1 MGVLFTSFF
10 VEKDRGDSPGRNLD
24 YISMNAI
31 IITIGDEI
39 LLGQILDT
47 NSKYIA
53 ASLTELGVEVVE
65 MLSIPDKREEIYET
79 VDYAMQEADLIIV
92 TGGLGPTKDDMTKKV
107 LAEYFGSRL
116 VMNEEVMGWL
126 KDLLGGRGI
135 ALNENNRSQAIL
147 PDNCRVL
154 RNYKGTA
161 SGMWFERGWKS
172 LISLPGVPFEMEHL
186 METYVI
192 PDLKVKYPHLQL
204 KFRMLKVYDIP
215 ESELAQRLDEW
226 EDALPDGLQLAYL
239 PSPGFVKLRLTA
251 KGESVKRLPEYYESL
266 KAALSG
272 LSYTEGEEGALEKL
286 FGQTFLDKGVTIS
299 TAESCTGGYIAHL
312 ITSVPGSSGYFKGS
326 VVSYANEVK
335 IKVLGVNPADIE
347 REGVVS
353 ENVVIQMAAGV
364 KELLGTDYA
373 VSTSGIAGPDG
384 GTPEKPV
391 GTVWIG
397 VATPDKTFARKFVF
411 SFTRERNIAKASAK
425 ALELVLNE
433 VKAR

>member
-1 MGVLFTSFF
+1 
-10 VEKDRGDSPGRNLD
+10 
-24 YISMNAI
+24 MNAI

-53 ASLTELGVEVVE
+53 SNLTGMGVEVVE
-65 MLSIPDKREEIYET
+65 MLSIPDKREEIFET
-79 VDYAMQEADLIIV
+79 VDYAMQQADLIIV
-92 TGGLGPTKDDMTKKV
+92 TGGLGPTKDDVTKKV
-107 LAEYFGSRL
+107 LAEYFGSHL

-135 ALNENNRSQAIL
+135 AMNENNRSQAIL
-147 PDNCRVL
+147 PDNCRIL

-204 KFRMLKVYDIP
+204 KYRMLKVYDIP
-215 ESELAQRLDEW
+215 ESELAQRLDRW
-226 EDALPDGLQLAYL
+226 EDALPEGLKLAYL
-239 PSPGFVKLRLTA
+239 PSPGLVKLRLTA
-251 KGESVKRLPEYYESL
+251 KGEGVKHLPEYYDSL
-266 KAALSG
+266 KAELHG
-272 LSYTEGEEGALEKL
+272 LHVAEGEEGALEKQ
-286 FGQTFLDKGVTIS
+286 FGKIFRERGVTIA

-312 ITSVPGSSGYFKGS
+312 ITSIPGSSDYFKGS

-335 IKVLGVNPADIE
+335 IKVLGVNSNDLD
-347 REGVVS
+347 REGAVS
-353 ENVVIQMAAGV
+353 ETVVLQMAEGV
-364 KELLGTDYA
+364 KKLLGTDYA

-397 VATPDKTFARKFVF
+397 VATPVKAFARKFVF
-411 SFTRERNIAKASAK
+411 SFTRERNIAKAAAK
-425 ALELVLNE
+425 ALELVLQE
-433 VKAR
+433 VNAR

>member
-1 MGVLFTSFF
+1 
-10 VEKDRGDSPGRNLD
+10 
-24 YISMNAI
+24 MNAI

-53 ASLTELGVEVVE
+53 SNLTGMGVEVVE
-65 MLSIPDKREEIYET
+65 MLSIPDKREEIFET
-79 VDYAMQEADLIIV
+79 VDYAMQQADLIIV
-92 TGGLGPTKDDMTKKV
+92 TGGLGPTKDDVTKKV

-135 ALNENNRSQAIL
+135 AMNENNRSQAIL
-147 PDNCRVL
+147 PDNCRIL

-204 KFRMLKVYDIP
+204 KYRMLKVYDIP
-215 ESELAQRLDEW
+215 ESELAQRLDRW
-226 EDALPDGLQLAYL
+226 EDALPDGLKLAYL
-239 PSPGFVKLRLTA
+239 PSPGLVKLRLTA
-251 KGESVKRLPEYYESL
+251 KGEGVKHLPEYYDSL
-266 KAALSG
+266 KAELHG
-272 LSYTEGEEGALEKL
+272 LHVAEGEEGALEKQ
-286 FGQTFLDKGVTIS
+286 FGKIFRERGVTIA

-312 ITSVPGSSGYFKGS
+312 ITSVPGSSDYFKGS

-335 IKVLGVNPADIE
+335 IKVLGVNSNDLD
-347 REGVVS
+347 REGAVS
-353 ENVVIQMAAGV
+353 ETVVLQMAEGV
-364 KELLGTDYA
+364 KKLLGTDYA

-397 VATPDKTFARKFVF
+397 VATPVKTFARKFVF
-411 SFTRERNIAKASAK
+411 SFTRERNIAKAGAK
-425 ALELVLNE
+425 ALELVLQE
-433 VKAR
+433 VNAR

>member
-1 MGVLFTSFF
+1 
-10 VEKDRGDSPGRNLD
+10 
-24 YISMNAI
+24 MNAI

-53 ASLTELGVEVVE
+53 SNLTGMGVEVVE
-65 MLSIPDKREEIYET
+65 MLSIPDKREEIFET
-79 VDYAMQEADLIIV
+79 VDYAMQQADLIIV
-92 TGGLGPTKDDMTKKV
+92 TGGLGPTKDDVTKKV

-135 ALNENNRSQAIL
+135 AMNENNRSQAIL
-147 PDNCRVL
+147 PDNCRIL

-204 KFRMLKVYDIP
+204 KYRMLKVYDIP
-215 ESELAQRLDEW
+215 ESELAQRLDRW
-226 EDALPDGLQLAYL
+226 EDALPDGLKLAYL
-239 PSPGFVKLRLTA
+239 PSPGLVKLRLTA
-251 KGESVKRLPEYYESL
+251 KGDGVKHLPEYYDSL
-266 KAALSG
+266 KAELHG
-272 LSYTEGEEGALEKL
+272 LHVAEGEEGALEKQ
-286 FGQTFLDKGVTIS
+286 FGKIFREKGVTIA

-312 ITSVPGSSGYFKGS
+312 ITSVPGSSDYFKGS

-335 IKVLGVNPADIE
+335 IKVLGVNSNDLD
-347 REGVVS
+347 REGAVS
-353 ENVVIQMAAGV
+353 ETVVLQMAEGV
-364 KELLGTDYA
+364 KKLLGTDYA

-384 GTPEKPV
+384 GTPEQPV

-397 VATPDKTFARKFVF
+397 VATPVRTFARKFVF
-411 SFTRERNIAKASAK
+411 SFTRERNIAKAAAK
-425 ALELVLNE
+425 ALELVLQE
-433 VKAR
+433 VNAR

>member
-1 MGVLFTSFF
+1 
-10 VEKDRGDSPGRNLD
+10 
-24 YISMNAI
+24 MNAI
-31 IITIGDEI
+31 IITVGDEI

-53 ASLTELGVEVVE
+53 SGLTGLGVEVIE
-65 MLSIPDKREEIYET
+65 MLSIPDRREEIYET
-79 VDYAMQEADLIIV
+79 VDYAMQEADLIVV
-92 TGGLGPTKDDMTKKV
+92 TGGLGPTKDDVTKKV

-116 VMNEEVMGWL
+116 VMNEEVFGWL
-126 KDLLGGRGI
+126 KELLGGRGI

-147 PDNCRVL
+147 PDNCRIL

-204 KFRMLKVYDIP
+204 KYRMLKVYDIP
-215 ESELAQRLDEW
+215 ESELAQRLDVW
-226 EDALPDGLQLAYL
+226 ENALPDGLKLAYL
-239 PSPGFVKLRLTA
+239 PSPGLVKLRLTA
-251 KGESVKRLPEYYESL
+251 KGEAVKHLPEYYESL
-266 KAALSG
+266 KTVLEG
-272 LSYTEGEEGALEKL
+272 LNYTEGEESALEKQ
-286 FGQTFLDKGVTIS
+286 FGKIFRDKGVTIS
-299 TAESCTGGYIAHL
+299 TAESCTGGYVAHL
-312 ITSVPGSSGYFKGS
+312 ITSVPGSSDYFKGS

-335 IKVLGVNPADIE
+335 INVLGVNPADIE
-347 REGVVS
+347 REGAVS
-353 ENVVIQMAAGV
+353 ETVVLQMAQGV
-364 KELLGTDYA
+364 KKLLGTDYA

-397 VATPDKTFARKFVF
+397 VATPDRAFACKFVF
-411 SFTRERNIAKASAK
+411 SFTRERNIAKAAAK

-433 VKAR
+433 VKSR

>member
-1 MGVLFTSFF
+1 
-10 VEKDRGDSPGRNLD
+10 
-24 YISMNAI
+24 MNAI

-47 NSKYIA
+47 NSRYIA
-53 ASLTELGVEVVE
+53 SGLTGLGVEVVE
-65 MLSIPDKREEIYET
+65 MLSVPDKREEIYET
-79 VDYAMQEADLIIV
+79 VDYAMQKADLIIV
-92 TGGLGPTKDDMTKKV
+92 TGGLGPTKDDVTKKV

-116 VMNEEVMGWL
+116 VMNEEAMGWL
-126 KDLLGGRGI
+126 KELLGGRGI

-147 PDNCRVL
+147 PDNCRIL

-186 METYVI
+186 MQTYVL

-215 ESELAQRLDEW
+215 ESELAQRLEGW
-226 EDALPDGLQLAYL
+226 ENALPDGLQLAYL
-239 PSPGFVKLRLTA
+239 PSPGWVRLRLTA
-251 KGESVKRLPEYYESL
+251 KGEAVKRLGEYYEGL
-266 KAALSG
+266 KTVLNG
-272 LSYTEGEEGALEKL
+272 LNYTEGEEGALEKQ
-286 FGQTFLDKGVTIS
+286 FGEILRDKGVTIS

-312 ITSVPGSSGYFKGS
+312 ITSVAGSSAYFKGS
-326 VVSYANEVK
+326 VVSYADEVK
-335 IKVLGVNPADIE
+335 IKVLGVNPSDIE
-347 REGVVS
+347 ARGVVS
-353 ENVVIQMAAGV
+353 ETVVIQMAEGV
-364 KELLGTDYA
+364 RKLLGTDYA
-373 VSTSGIAGPDG
+373 VSTSGSAGPDG

-411 SFTRERNIAKASAK
+411 SFTRERNIAKAAAK

-433 VKAR
+433 VNAR